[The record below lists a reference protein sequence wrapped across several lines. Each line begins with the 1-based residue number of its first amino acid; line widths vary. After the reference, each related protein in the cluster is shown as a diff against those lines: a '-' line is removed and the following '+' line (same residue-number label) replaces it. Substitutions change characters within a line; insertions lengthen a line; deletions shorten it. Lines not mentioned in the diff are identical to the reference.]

1 MLYLVRLILG
11 LNFKHAQ
18 IKLLRA
24 VKKLFLVEK
33 KRQTLKS
40 ERAYLMKTDL
50 EMNTKI
56 QQYSKT
62 FKSFVVNT

>member
-56 QQYSKT
+56 
-62 FKSFVVNT
+62 